1 MKKTLFLILG
11 SIFTLTLSSCGGTNP
26 SESSAKPQKVY
37 ITWKDYDGTPL
48 LNDIYDYGEMPSY
61 KGVTPTRAKDAQFT
75 YTFSG
80 WSPEIA
86 PATKDESYVAQYST
100 VTNRYSITW
109 TNYDGTIL
117 SNETYEYGEMPDYK
131 GKTPTRTKDVQY
143 TYSFSGWSPSIS
155 KVTGDATYKANY
167 SKELNKYVVSWR
179 NFDGS
184 LLFDETYEYGA
195 IPSFKEELPF
205 KPRDEQYTYSFS
217 GWSPSITKVVCDTS
231 YTAQFRETI
240 NSYEITWANYNG
252 DVLSVETYEYGQLP
266 SYKGDTPTRPK
277 DNHYYFFDGWT
288 DTIVSVTCNKT
299 YTAKYAYGYL
309 ITWQNYNGDVLE
321 TDIVKEGDTPVYA
334 GSIPEKPV
342 DNTYYYNFSKWSPEI
357 TAASSDTTY
366 TATFDSNDILTFQA
380 KSSSYLISKCN
391 YTDIENLV
399 IPSTYRGFPVD
410 EIGTSAFKDCKKL
423 ETIVIPD
430 SVISIGTAAF
440 EGCNSLKS
448 MTLPFVGENKN
459 ATSSSKSTLFGF
471 IFSAA
476 KSYSITG
483 IRQRYGSGF
492 VYYDIPKSLRTIRI
506 TGGNL
511 LYGAFSGCSSLT
523 SIIIPNGVTSIG
535 SYAFESCSSLT
546 SITIPESV
554 TSIGA
559 STFSGCSS
567 LTSITIPESV
577 TSIGNYAFSGC
588 SLLTSITIPEGVTS
602 IGSYAFSGCSSL
614 VSMTIP
620 EGVTSI
626 DSYAF
631 ESCLSLTDIVI
642 GKGAIKYGSY
652 IFNKCESLKSI
663 TLPFSSNEDDQTYM
677 CQLFNQYSDSS
688 KFTQIRGY
696 YRNYSINYYVP
707 KSLDTII
714 VNDGLIFDYAFYGL
728 SVIKTISIES
738 NVTSIGKQAFYNC
751 SHLINLNLPNTVVSI
766 GQDAFKGCAML
777 SDLSLNNSEYKVIDG
792 VFYSSDLTKL
802 IQCLPGK
809 ISLHNIPS
817 SVTTI
822 CDNAFDGCSS
832 LVSVT
837 IPGTV
842 TSIGGSAFSG
852 CSSLQSITLPYIG
865 NNINASQ
872 SSKESLFGI
881 IFGSKEYNGG
891 NKVTQY
897 YVTPTGA
904 KANCVYYIPSSLR
917 TVVITGGKVFAGA
930 FSGCYML
937 THVVIKDEIE
947 IIENNSFSGC
957 SSLQSITL
965 PFIGTNKY
973 ATEPSPETLL
983 GSIFEVDTSS
993 SSRST
998 EQCYDYGKSEKFLI
1012 PQSLRSITVT
1022 GGSVFFG
1029 TFYNCNYL
1037 TTVELK
1043 NDVQLIGDQVFYNCS
1058 SLTSITIPDGVTS
1071 IGYRTFYN
1079 CSSLTSIVIPDS
1091 VTSIDDQAFY
1101 NCSSLASVA
1110 LSEGVNSI
1118 GNQAFSGCSS
1128 LTSITIPER
1137 VTSIGDYAFSGCSS
1151 LTSITIPNSV
1161 TYIGSYAFYN
1171 CSSLTSIIIPDGV
1184 TSIDDQAFYNC
1195 SSLVSVALSEG
1206 VNSIGDQAFYNCSSL
1221 TSITI
1226 PEGVTSIGNEAFSGC
1241 SSLTSVTI
1249 PGSVQSISA
1258 NAFKSC
1264 SSLTSVTI
1272 SEGVTSIGYRAF
1284 FGCSSLKSITIPDS
1298 VTSIGYEAFGC
1309 SSLTS
1314 ITIPNSVTYIG
1325 SYAFSCCSSLISV
1338 ELSNNITSINSNT
1351 FERCQSLIS
1360 ITIPEGV
1367 TSIGSCAFYYCFSLT
1382 SITIPE
1388 GVTSIGSHAFYYCS
1402 SLTSITIPDGVTSID
1417 EYVFYN
1423 CSSLETIAL
1432 GKNLSSISMHA
1443 FSGDLSS
1450 LHEIVVSS
1458 ENQYF
1463 KVANNALFNYDL
1475 TELIYVFGKDLSSII
1490 IPSSVTTIRNNALPA
1505 SIEIIYYSGTP
1516 SEWLAIGSNI
1526 SLDKVYFYSE
1536 TAPTDD
1542 GNYWRYVNGVPQ
1554 IWEASKN

>member
-11 SIFTLTLSSCGGTNP
+11 SVFTLTLSSCGGTNP

-80 WSPEIA
+80 WSPEIV

-195 IPSFKEELPF
+195 IPSFKEEPPF

-231 YTAQFRETI
+231 YTAQFSETI
-240 NSYEITWANYNG
+240 NTYEITWANYNG
-252 DVLSVETYEYGQLP
+252 DILSVETYEYGQLP

-277 DNHYYFFDGWT
+277 DDHYYFFDGWT
-288 DTIVSVTCNKT
+288 DTVVSVTCNKT
-299 YTAKYAYGYL
+299 YTAKYVYGYL

-321 TDIVKEGDTPVYA
+321 TDIVKKGDTPVYA

-430 SVISIGTAAF
+430 SVISIGTSAF

-492 VYYDIPKSLRTIRI
+492 AYYDIPKSLRTIRI

-523 SIIIPNGVTSIG
+523 SITIPNGVTSIG

-546 SITIPESV
+546 SITIPENV

-577 TSIGNYAFSGC
+577 TSLGNYSFSGC
-588 SLLTSITIPEGVTS
+588 SSLTSITIPQGVTSIGDYAFSSCSSLTSITIPQGVTS
-602 IGSYAFSGCSSL
+602 IGSYAFSNCSSL

-631 ESCLSLTDIVI
+631 EKCLSLKDIVI
-642 GKGAIKYGSY
+642 GKSAIKYGSY
-652 IFNKCESLKSI
+652 IFDKCESLKSI

-677 CQLFNQYSDSS
+677 DKFFRQYSVSS

-696 YRNYSINYYVP
+696 YTNYYVP

-714 VNDGLIFDYAFYGL
+714 VNDGLISDYAFYGL
-728 SVIKTISIES
+728 SVINTISIES
-738 NVTSIGKQAFYNC
+738 DVTSIGKQAFYNC

-809 ISLHNIPS
+809 VSLHNIPS

-832 LVSVT
+832 LVSLT

-842 TSIGGSAFSG
+842 TSIGDSAFSG
-852 CSSLQSITLPYIG
+852 CSSLQSITLQYIG

-872 SSKESLFGI
+872 SSKESLFGA

-891 NKVTQY
+891 KKVTQY
-897 YVTPTGA
+897 YVTSTGD
-904 KANCVYYIPSSLR
+904 KVNCVYYIPSSLR

-930 FSGCYML
+930 FSGCTML
-937 THVVIKDEIE
+937 EHVVIKDEIE

-973 ATEPSPETLL
+973 ATGPSPETLF

-998 EQCYDYGKSEKFLI
+998 EQCYEYGKSEKFLI

-1079 CSSLTSIVIPDS
+1079 CSSLTSITIPDG

-1128 LTSITIPER
+1128 LTSITIPDG
-1137 VTSIGDYAFSGCSS
+1137 VTSIDDQAFSGCSS
-1151 LTSITIPNSV
+1151 LTSVTIPGSV
-1161 TYIGSYAFYN
+1161 TSIGSKAFYN
-1171 CSSLTSIIIPDGV
+1171 CSSLTSITIPDGV

-1195 SSLVSVALSEG
+1195 SSLS
-1206 VNSIGDQAFYNCSSL
+1206 
-1221 TSITI
+1221 SITI
-1226 PEGVTSIGNEAFSGC
+1226 PDGVTSIGEYAFSNC

-1249 PGSVQSISA
+1249 PGSVKSISS
-1258 NAFKSC
+1258 NAFSFC
-1264 SSLTSVTI
+1264 TSLTSITI
-1272 SEGVTSIGYRAF
+1272 SEGVTSIGKYAF
-1284 FGCSSLKSITIPDS
+1284 HSCSSLSSIIIPDS
-1298 VTSIGYEAFGC
+1298 VTSIGSGAFYYCLSLTSVTILGSVKSIGSQAFMSCSSLTSITIADGVTSIDSYAFYGC

-1314 ITIPNSVTYIG
+1314 ITIPD
-1325 SYAFSCCSSLISV
+1325 
-1338 ELSNNITSINSNT
+1338 
-1351 FERCQSLIS
+1351 
-1360 ITIPEGV
+1360 GV
-1367 TSIGSCAFYYCFSLT
+1367 TSIGYEAFL
-1382 SITIPE
+1382 
-1388 GVTSIGSHAFYYCS
+1388 GCS

-1417 EYVFYN
+1417 DRVFYN
-1423 CSSLETIAL
+1423 CSSLETIVF
-1432 GKNLSSISMHA
+1432 GKNLSSISMNA

-1463 KVANNALFNYDL
+1463 KVANNALYNYEL
-1475 TELIYVFGKDLSSII
+1475 TELIYVFRKDISSII
-1490 IPSSVTTIRNNALPA
+1490 IPSSVTTIRNNAVPA